1 MYAYWCDLQGL
12 PLYCGMPMRDLL
24 RVSLSLGSL
33 VQHALMYAC
42 ACMCIHVCMPHTCT
56 LYRFPSCLRGR
67 LRPVLKDRWHL
78 YL

>member
-42 ACMCIHVCMPHTCT
+42 ACMCIHVCICLILVRCIDAPHACGT
-56 LYRFPSCLRGR
+56 G
-67 LRPVLKDRWHL
+67 
-78 YL
+78 